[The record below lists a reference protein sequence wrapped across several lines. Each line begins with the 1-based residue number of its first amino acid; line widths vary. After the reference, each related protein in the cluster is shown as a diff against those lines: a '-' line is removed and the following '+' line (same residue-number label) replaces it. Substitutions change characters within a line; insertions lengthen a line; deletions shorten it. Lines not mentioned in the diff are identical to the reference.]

1 MFDSVALTPSPARV
15 GARPVVFRDGDVHA
29 AASRSGDRFE
39 RQLLRSPEEARYGR
53 HRGPIVVSGDEAV
66 AQRHTTLTY
75 ARAAGGL
82 EYRSATALD
91 VNVAR
96 ARGRHDHRPRRT
108 SRPSSTNRPAPTRR
122 GSCRLFDG
130 CETDPAKVK
139 VKLHH
144 DWTRLIG
151 RALRLDPWADEG
163 LTGTVK
169 LARVRRNTDE
179 ALEMIDDGLVGVSVG
194 FGVARGGD
202 EWRDQSHRRVTRA
215 MVDHI
220 ALVGNPAYTGAQVVG
235 VRGSS
240 MLPVR

>member
-75 ARAAGGL
+75 ARAADGI
-82 EYRSATALD
+82 EHRSATAVG
-91 VNVAR
+91 VN
-96 ARGRHDHRPRRT
+96 HTRREVDMIIA
-108 SRPSSTNRPAPTRR
+108 PAAQPATIREPTRTYVETFVH
-122 GSCRLFDG
+122 GCFDG

-139 VKLHH
+139 VNLHH

-151 RALRLDPWADEG
+151 RAIRLDPWAEEG

-169 LARVRRNTDE
+169 LARVRDADE
-179 ALEMIDDGLVGVSVG
+179 ALEMIDDGLLGVSVG
-194 FGVARGGD
+194 FGVTRGGD